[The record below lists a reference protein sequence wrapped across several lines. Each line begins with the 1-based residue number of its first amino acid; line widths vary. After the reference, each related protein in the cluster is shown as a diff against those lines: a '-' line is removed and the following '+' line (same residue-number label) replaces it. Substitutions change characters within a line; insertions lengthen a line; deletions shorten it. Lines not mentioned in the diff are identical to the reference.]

1 MSLQN
6 TAPYNSIK
14 DLLSQT
20 FVFKRKD
27 DILHGKFNTMKGNY
41 ASLKAT
47 MLSFVLLFGLEYF
60 LISITNDNAPCF
72 WHNTILGNM
81 AAWSIRIIC
90 FTIFTSVFLQF
101 FLPSYKTLRERM
113 LDRDEE
119 NERERKLKEKEVM
132 LEKYILKQAR

>member
-1 MSLQN
+1 
-6 TAPYNSIK
+6 
-14 DLLSQT
+14 
-20 FVFKRKD
+20 
-27 DILHGKFNTMKGNY
+27 MKGNY

-72 WHNTILGNM
+72 WHNTILGNI

-101 FLPSYKTLRERM
+101 FLPSYKTLKERM
-113 LDRDEE
+113 LDRNEE
-119 NERERKLKEKEVM
+119 SERERKLKEKEM
-132 LEKYILKQAR
+132 LLEKYILKQAR